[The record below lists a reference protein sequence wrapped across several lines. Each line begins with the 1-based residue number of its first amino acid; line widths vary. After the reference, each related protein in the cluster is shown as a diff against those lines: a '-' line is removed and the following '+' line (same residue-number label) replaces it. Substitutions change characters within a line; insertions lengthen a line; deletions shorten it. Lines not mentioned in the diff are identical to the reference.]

1 MTVTPTKQRAM
12 NLCGKLRKTGLASG
26 RFWFTDL
33 AAVSPEEPARILE
46 KVFFTPKDFEQGAL
60 YSFRD

>member
-1 MTVTPTKQRAM
+1 V
-12 NLCGKLRKTGLASG
+12 KLESASPHFLQKAGLAYK

-33 AAVSPEEPARILE
+33 DLVSLGEPASILE
-46 KVFFTPKDFEQGAL
+46 KEFFTPKDFEQGAL